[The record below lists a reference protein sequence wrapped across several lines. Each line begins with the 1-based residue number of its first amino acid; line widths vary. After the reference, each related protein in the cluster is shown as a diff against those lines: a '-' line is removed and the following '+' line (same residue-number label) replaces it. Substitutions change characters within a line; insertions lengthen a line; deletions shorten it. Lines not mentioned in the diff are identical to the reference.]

1 LDRCTFSIPT
11 ELTSRCPRKVGQL
24 RELSDVG
31 IRHGLR
37 GDLAVE
43 RRALDYYADDLGIG
57 LKQESI
63 AALLKQID
71 ISEPPQKYF
80 DDPYLARA
88 LATQ

>member
-1 LDRCTFSIPT
+1 LASLESHPDA
-11 ELTSRCPRKVGQL
+11 
-24 RELSDVG
+24 G

-43 RRALDYYADDLGIG
+43 RRAWDYYADDLAIG

-80 DDPYLARA
+80 DDAYWARA
-88 LATQ
+88 WATQ